1 MYVHCAHGFW
11 FNLSHRWP
19 VFFSLSHYLAV
30 VTETCSLRDSV
41 VNSSHC
47 TCIQCLESS
56 VVKEK
61 CFGFKYFVLRW
72 NPQLNLYLF
81 SFFSL
86 NSSNCSVSLCV
97 CFFFQLSFWNGNH
110 NDLLPL
116 VCHSINIQFGNKQ
129 KHWIDTAFLLIV
141 TINLW
146 YKENKISKDH
156 LLYFLNHFETITN
169 IFSLWKCK
177 FNDESRKYLMHDQ

>member
-1 MYVHCAHGFW
+1 MCTVHTDSDSIYHIVGPF
-11 FNLSHRWP
+11 F
-19 VFFSLSHYLAV
+19 FFSYYLDV
-30 VTETCSLRDSV
+30 VTETCSLCDSV

-81 SFFSL
+81 SFLSL

-97 CFFFQLSFWNGNH
+97 CVSFSFRFEMEIA
-110 NDLLPL
+110 NDPLPL
-116 VCHSINIQFGNKQ
+116 VCHSINIQFWNKQ
-129 KHWIDTAFLLIV
+129 KHWIDAAFLLIAMMN
-141 TINLW
+141 ILCMW
-146 YKENKISKDH
+146 YNEKQNIEKPLVILPKP
-156 LLYFLNHFETITN
+156 FWQFETITN
-169 IFSLWKCK
+169 TFSLWKC
-177 FNDESRKYLMHDQ
+177 